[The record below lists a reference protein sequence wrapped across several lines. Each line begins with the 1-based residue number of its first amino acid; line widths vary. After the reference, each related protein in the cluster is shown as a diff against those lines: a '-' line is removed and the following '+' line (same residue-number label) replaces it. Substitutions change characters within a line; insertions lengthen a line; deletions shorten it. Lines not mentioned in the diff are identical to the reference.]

1 MNNETQEEI
10 IARNVAQWRKDKET
24 RLVKTT
30 KTKKASKK
38 KKKNKVPFVKTERS
52 SVRHDGVAFDAI
64 KEALEDAIEQAKK

>member
-24 RLVKTT
+24 RLVKVT
-30 KTKKASKK
+30 KTKKVSKK
-38 KKKNKVPFVKTERS
+38 KKKNKVVKTERS

-64 KEALEDAIEQAKK
+64 KEALEEAIKKVKK